1 MPALSCDSRVFLT
14 GATGLIGGEVLRAL
28 LDFGVREIW
37 TLVRPQEQS
46 TPAARIVVRM
56 RRSGADLNGAADF
69 VHAVA
74 GDLRRTRL
82 GLSADDAERVRS
94 AIDFVVHCGGETSFI
109 RDAQCRDTNIVG
121 MRNLIDFVRGC
132 ERSPLIVYVSTAANS
147 GAVTHCCLGED
158 DGCKPDNDHHNEY
171 TRSKAV
177 AERMLVDSGLPALV
191 VRPSIVLSAGLP
203 DRLFASAILWFIPL
217 LQRFDAVPVDP
228 SSRLDIVPV
237 DFVARSIVA
246 LLATSGRR
254 WDCYH
259 LSAGPGG
266 ATTCEKFSEFVN
278 RFFHRKN
285 QLCLVPPGQWDARL
299 HRHYV
304 RTRHQRKLFGTLRYY
319 LPFINMDIVYDNARI
334 RAEIGDAGVRVPA
347 VTEYA
352 GDLLRLMTMEE
363 AEAARQDP

>member
-1 MPALSCDSRVFLT
+1 MSALSRDSCVLLT

-69 VHAVA
+69 VHAIL
-74 GDLRRTRL
+74 GDMRRTGL
-82 GLSADDAERVRS
+82 GLSADCAERVRS
-94 AIDFVVHCGGETSFI
+94 AIDFVVYCGGETSFI

-121 MRNLIDFVRGC
+121 MRNHIDFVRGC
-132 ERSPLIVYVSTAANS
+132 ERSPLIVYVSTAANG

-177 AERMLVDSGLPALV
+177 AERMLLDSGLPALV
-191 VRPSIVLSAGLP
+191 VRPSVVLSAGLP
-203 DRLFASAILWFIPL
+203 DRSFARAILWFIPL
-217 LQRFDAVPVDP
+217 LQQFDAVPVDP

-237 DFVARSIVA
+237 AFVARSIVA
-246 LLATSGRR
+246 LMAARARR
-254 WDCYH
+254 WECYH
-259 LSAGPGG
+259 LSAGARG
-266 ATTCEKFSEFVN
+266 ATTCEEFS
-278 RFFHRKN
+278 RYLDDFFGRRHPLR
-285 QLCLVPPGQWDARL
+285 LVPPDQWDGHL
-299 HRHYV
+299 HRRHV
-304 RTRHQRKLFGTLRYY
+304 RTRHQRKLFGTFRYY
-319 LPFINMDIVYDNARI
+319 LPFINMDLVYDNVRL
-334 RAEIGDAGVRVPA
+334 RDEIGDSAMAVPT

-352 GDLLRLMTMEE
+352 GDLLRLITMEE
-363 AEAARQDP
+363 AVEGSKDP